1 MAWDLKAQRSTHIR
15 GCRKQRAAVDLSLW
29 AFVAAPVL
37 QRCLATRNPMSL
49 EIPDNFDATLGGSSA
64 KDSVEAPEQKRP
76 RLAEE

>member
-49 EIPDNFDATLGGSSA
+49 EIPDNFDATLGGSGLLGQGLRRGSGA
-64 KDSVEAPEQKRP
+64 EATSIG
-76 RLAEE
+76 